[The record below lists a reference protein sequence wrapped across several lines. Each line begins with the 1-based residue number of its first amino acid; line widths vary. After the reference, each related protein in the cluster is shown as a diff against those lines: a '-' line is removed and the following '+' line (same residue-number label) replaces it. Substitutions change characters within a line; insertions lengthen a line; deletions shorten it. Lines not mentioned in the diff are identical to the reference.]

1 MLLVAVVV
9 AVDFSR
15 VRASHNVDLLIALA
29 LAAVFFDILMF
40 ARMRLVPEALT
51 RLDAVFT
58 AVTALNVALILRAV
72 WYAWVPNAGTAWRP
86 NLRGRPLAAIAL
98 LLVICNVATV
108 LVREPD
114 DAGYFTNLGAQ
125 RFRERGRLPYGDPLL
140 TGTPGA
146 AYGPI
151 LYAARP
157 FQLLVDPRSPNATS
171 PAKPLL
177 GDAATYYLPSPLA
190 TRLTTLTLHL
200 AGLLALWV
208 AGRRLT
214 ATLTSDGHWS
224 HCTAAVRSCSA
235 SAASMSSSAGSR
247 SSLTWVPP
255 PSRCSRSRAWGLP
268 CSRE

>member
-1 MLLVAVVV
+1 MRADLAAPVGQRFIARLVPDQAGSLWIMLLVAVVV

-51 RLDAVFT
+51 RLYAVFT
-58 AVTALNVALILRAV
+58 AVTALNVALLLRAV
-72 WYAWVPNAGTAWRP
+72 WYACVPNAGTAWRP

-146 AYGPI
+146 AYGSDTVCCR
-151 LYAARP
+151 LTVSATRRSAFAECHVAREAAARRCGP
-157 FQLLVDPRSPNATS
+157 CTTCRPRWPPGSP
-171 PAKPLL
+171 
-177 GDAATYYLPSPLA
+177 
-190 TRLTTLTLHL
+190 R
-200 AGLLALWV
+200 
-208 AGRRLT
+208 
-214 ATLTSDGHWS
+214 
-224 HCTAAVRSCSA
+224 
-235 SAASMSSSAGSR
+235 
-247 SSLTWVPP
+247 
-255 PSRCSRSRAWGLP
+255 
-268 CSRE
+268 